1 MKNLF
6 KKDEIE
12 VIEVVEEV
20 EDKTFL
26 EAFTEVDQK
35 KIAMTVATTT
45 AAVITKNVIDLIFKS
60 LSKK

>member
-12 VIEVVEEV
+12 VVEVVEEV

-26 EAFTEVDQK
+26 DAFTEVDQK
-35 KIAMTVATTT
+35 KIAMTVATTA
-45 AAVITKNVIDLIFKS
+45 AAVITKHVIDLVFKKI
-60 LSKK
+60 SK